1 MELDDLKQALTRLD
15 KRLEA
20 QANVDLAN
28 ARAAQRNRAADG
40 LRPLARG
47 QIGLIVSGVI
57 TAFIGVAAW
66 HGSAFSTGGID
77 GHIGPFVSGIILHV
91 YGVVMILFGVLV
103 RVLLS
108 SLDWAQPV
116 VAIQRRLAKVRRAY
130 VLAGIVIGLTWCVLW
145 MPAMVAGFH
154 LLFGI
159 DIVAPSPGTWLWL
172 GASGL
177 GLMAAVGLLYLWASA
192 TGRTAITGGFARAFT
207 GAPLARTQAELAAIG
222 AFERD

>member
-28 ARAAQRNRAADG
+28 ARTAQRNRAADS

-66 HGSAFSTGGID
+66 HGSAFSSGGID

-91 YGVVMILFGVLV
+91 YGVAMILFGVLV
-103 RVLLS
+103 RALLS
-108 SLDWAQPV
+108 SLDWAEPV

-145 MPAMVAGFH
+145 MPAIVAGFY
-154 LLFGI
+154 LLFGV

-177 GLMAAVGLLYLWASA
+177 GLMAVVGLLYAWASA
-192 TGRTAITGGFARAFT
+192 SGRLGITAAFGRSFA
-207 GAPLARTQAELAAIG
+207 GEPLARAQADLAAIG